1 VEHPCYRCQASIEEG
16 TTFCPHCGAPQIRV
30 ISPEDNTPLPSPSP
44 PAEVAPGSYSV
55 PPTPGWTQGG
65 APFVPQ
71 TTAIQWE
78 LAWKGAL
85 LAGVG
90 AAILTA
96 IPFVSVG
103 CCLWML
109 GAGVLS
115 VSMYRKQLPGALI
128 TPGMGMKLGALAGI
142 FGFMINAV
150 LTVLSFVV
158 FRSSGE
164 FRRAMREQLEK
175 QMASNPDPKAQAIV
189 HQFMDWMSTPQ
200 GAATFVVLMLLVLG
214 VVFIVITAA
223 GGALGASM
231 AGRRRE
237 FR

>member
-1 VEHPCYRCQASIEEG
+1 MPPG
-16 TTFCPHCGAPQIRV
+16 
-30 ISPEDNTPLPSPSP
+30 PS
-44 PAEVAPGSYSV
+44 
-55 PPTPGWTQGG
+55 WTQGG
-65 APFVPQ
+65 VPYAPQ
-71 TTAIQWE
+71 GNAIHWD

-96 IPFVSVG
+96 IPFVSIG

-115 VSMYRKQLPGALI
+115 VSMYRKRVPGTLI
-128 TPGMGMKLGALAGI
+128 TPGMGMKLGALAGV
-142 FGFMINAV
+142 FGFMVNAV
-150 LTVLSFVV
+150 MTVLSFVV
-158 FRSSGE
+158 FRSSSD
-164 FRRAMREQLEK
+164 FRRAMQEQLEK
-175 QMASNPDPKAQAIV
+175 QMASNPDPKAQAMV
-189 HQFMDWMSTPQ
+189 KHFMDWMSTPQ
-200 GAATFVVLMLLVLG
+200 GAATFVVLMLIVLG

-231 AGRRRE
+231 SGRRRE